1 MVGTVLLQ
9 RTTAPARSIGPRA
22 IRAAINTAYAGFS
35 PLGAGL
41 ADLDLAGLGQ
51 LNFDP
56 ELDLGE
62 HGVQTGFAG

>member
-9 RTTAPARSIGPRA
+9 RTTTPARSIGPRA
-22 IRAAINTAYAGFS
+22 IRAAIRLMRVSAA
-35 PLGAGL
+35 LGAGL